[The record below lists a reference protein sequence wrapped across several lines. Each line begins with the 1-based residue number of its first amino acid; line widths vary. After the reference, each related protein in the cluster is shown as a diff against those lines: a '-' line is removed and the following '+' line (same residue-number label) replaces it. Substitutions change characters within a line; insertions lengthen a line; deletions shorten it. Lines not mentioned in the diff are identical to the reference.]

1 MILAIGS
8 FLLLVLVVLIV
19 YASIAVGKESD
30 KLMMQM
36 QRDEWKD
43 EGDLKPDDQE
53 RESKDPPE

>member
-53 RESKDPPE
+53 QESKDPPE